1 MQPAPPCPAPASLW
15 QMWASAL
22 LLPWDLPL
30 GRWSVGFDYLFS
42 LLVMLPSEVPRLA
55 TDSPVRVFPGV
66 WKLLSFLRL
75 PFQDR
80 SLALPLFSLFFS
92 FLFFPTSFQ
101 RQWAAFLGAWC
112 PLPAFRSC
120 FVEFAQRSNV
130 LLMNLWGRK
139 WSPHPIPLPSKD
151 HPLGIYYFKMYAYKR
166 MLFVSGIAY
175 FMLYF
180 SLVPLD
186 LPKVEL

>member
-1 MQPAPPCPAPASLW
+1 MGCLSGSLMSSASI
-15 QMWASAL
+15 Q
-22 LLPWDLPL
+22 
-30 GRWSVGFDYLFS
+30 
-42 LLVMLPSEVPRLA
+42 
-55 TDSPVRVFPGV
+55 
-66 WKLLSFLRL
+66 KL
-75 PFQDR
+75 
-80 SLALPLFSLFFS
+80 
-92 FLFFPTSFQ
+92 
-101 RQWAAFLGAWC
+101 
-112 PLPAFRSC
+112 
-120 FVEFAQRSNV
+120 FVEFAQLSNV